1 MNDSTRIYIFRS
13 YTNESCPPSAC
24 LDSCRDYLDLR
35 DLRMPISSERIEEI
49 IELVRKLYDGQS
61 VDEGL
66 LIKRELNGKEYRQL
80 LNRLAEDHELQEY
93 IRDKLR

>member
-1 MNDSTRIYIFRS
+1 MDQLRTLEEEFNKNPTPSKRS
-13 YTNESCPPSAC
+13 KAAKAAAERSK
-24 LDSCRDYLDLR
+24 
-35 DLRMPISSERIEEI
+35 ERIEEI
-49 IELVRKLYDGQS
+49 IELVRKLHNGQS